1 MTGCSQSKKV
11 PPGDMITVLLTHELW
26 FPSGH
31 IGLLLLGDQHTQRI
45 VPILAGS
52 ADLDPKECEGYS
64 GTGGTARKHL

>member
-26 FPSGH
+26 FPL
-31 IGLLLLGDQHTQRI
+31 GLLLLGDQHMQRI

-52 ADLDPKECEGYS
+52 ADLDPKECAGYS